1 MLPWIEKQNY
11 LKKATAIMLLMF
23 AVVFLFFA
31 FQTVFAQ
38 DSSELFGLQPVEQNI
53 GLAATDIRLIIARII
68 RAVLG
73 LLGIIAVG
81 LMIYAGYTIMTSE
94 GSEEKITQGK
104 KIMINAVIGLVII
117 LSAFAIVQFVLNAL
131 SKGTGIIQPGAGE
144 GKPKF
149 ETFIGSGALGK
160 VIKDHYPFRDQK
172 NVPRNTKIAVTFA
185 DAIVPSSLIEDTN
198 NNGTY
203 GDCVQDGNFSWQEDC
218 DHLKTSA
225 LEIYQS
231 ADKDISPLPVIGAA
245 ALATYSDGKAYTFV
259 FKPFDTIGSDTEDVW
274 HTVRVTNNIKKEVNG
289 DEAGIFE
296 GRFSSYYKWEFQ
308 TNTSLDFKPPQVVDV
323 YPNAGGI
330 EPRNSIVQINFD
342 EAVDPTMVQGAAGAA
357 SNFSNIIFAD
367 KNVSGEWKTS
377 NGYKTVEFVS
387 SQSCGNNS
395 CGQLM
400 YCLPTTPTC
409 TDPANKS
416 CTQDYAVLLRTA
428 DLLTSDKPF
437 EAVPMS
443 GTMDM
448 AGNALDGDK
457 DNVPDGKP
465 TIVDPKLIGAE
476 DKKADNYY
484 WEFKIQNKI
493 DRTAPYIKQVL
504 PGIDAEG
511 VKGDAIVEILFSKR
525 LWVDTL
531 KDIFLEEYPK
541 NFCYENDKCLD
552 DLGFLPFAL
561 TTILNGGTKVTIV
574 NIWHR
579 EFGPNNLDLYYFP
592 SIPSTVKSI
601 NQNCLYPGRG
611 PNGIQ
616 GTSPI
621 CDYAEDENGVPV
633 PGTGT
638 NCVLVDFNADTDTG
652 CVQTSDTNLLQSTV
666 SNCLTHLK
674 DPAIS
679 PLSGE

>member
-1 MLPWIEKQNY
+1 MLPWIKKQNY
-11 LKKATAIMLLMF
+11 LKRAVALILLVF
-23 AVVFLFFA
+23 AAAFLFLT
-31 FQTVFAQ
+31 FQMVFAQ

-53 GLAATDIRLIIARII
+53 GLASTDIRLIIARII

-94 GSEEKITQGK
+94 GNEEKVAQGK

-131 SKGTGIIQPGAGE
+131 SKGSGIIQPGAGE

-160 VIKDHYPFRDQK
+160 VIKDHYPLRDQK
-172 NVPRNTKIAVTFA
+172 NVPRNTKIAITFA
-185 DAIVPSSLIEDTN
+185 DAIIPSSLIEDTN

-203 GDCVQDGNFSWQEDC
+203 GDCIQDGNFSWQEDC
-218 DHLKTSA
+218 DHLKSSA

-231 ADKDISPLPVIGAA
+231 ANKDTAPLPVIGAA
-245 ALATYSDGKAYTFV
+245 ALTTYSDGKAYTFV
-259 FKPFDTIGSDTEDVW
+259 FRPFDSIGSDTEDVW

-289 DEAGIFE
+289 DEIGIFE

-308 TNTSLDFKPPQVVDV
+308 TNTSIDFKPPQIVDV

-330 EPRNSIVQINFD
+330 EPRNSIVQINFS
-342 EAVDPTMVQGAAGAA
+342 EPVDPTMAQGTAGG
-357 SNFSNIIFAD
+357 SSVFSNIIFAD
-367 KNVSGEWKTS
+367 KDISGEWKIS
-377 NGYKTVEFVS
+377 NGYQTVEFVS

-400 YCLPTTPTC
+400 YCLPVSSC
-409 TDPANKS
+409 ANPADTNCK
-416 CTQDYAVLLRTA
+416 QDYAVLLRTA

-437 EAVPMS
+437 EAVPLS
-443 GTMDM
+443 GIMDM

-457 DNVPDGKP
+457 DDNPDDKP
-465 TIVDPKLIGAE
+465 TVANPKLIGVE

-493 DRTAPYIKQVL
+493 DRTAPYIKQIL

-511 VKGDAIVEILFSKR
+511 VDENVPVEITFSKR
-525 LWVDTL
+525 LWSDTI
-531 KDIFLEEYPK
+531 KDVSIEEYPK
-541 NFCYENDKCLD
+541 NFCYEEDKCLD
-552 DLGFLPFAL
+552 DIWFLPIATL
-561 TTILNGGTKVTIV
+561 LNGTTKI
-574 NIWHR
+574 NILHR
-579 EFGPNNLDLYYFP
+579 EFGPNNADLYYFP

-611 PNGIQ
+611 PNGAQ
-616 GTSPI
+616 GTSPV
-621 CDYAEDENGVPV
+621 CVYEEDEAGNPIINQ
-633 PGTGT
+633 
-638 NCVLVDFNADTDTG
+638 NCVPVDFNAGTDTG
-652 CVQTSDTNLLQSTV
+652 CVQKSDDNLLQPTISD
-666 SNCLTHLK
+666 CLTHLK
-674 DPAIS
+674 DPSIS
-679 PLSGE
+679 PVSSEE